1 MLGPNKIKKIQK
13 SIFHGG
19 TIKCGG
25 EWGIRM
31 GGGWV
36 YVPSWAPK
44 GPGGPKIQFFFGFGG
59 SGGSLGLS
67 WASPMAPRGEGPI
80 LCLPMDPFK
89 GPVLCLDDALT
100 TT

>member
-1 MLGPNKIKKIQK
+1 MKA
-13 SIFHGG
+13 
-19 TIKCGG
+19 GG

-44 GPGGPKIQFFFGFGG
+44 GPGGALGDPKSGFFGVLGVRGG
-59 SGGSLGLS
+59 LGGWV

-80 LCLPMDPFK
+80 LCLPMDPRAGRYGTF
-89 GPVLCLDDALT
+89 GG
-100 TT
+100 